1 MLGNAETIIQW
12 LFQQGDKDKLYE
24 IKEKK
29 NKRSLTQNS
38 YYWALL
44 NQLAGVMRID
54 NLALHFLMLQ
64 RYGVYE
70 VISVRSEIDVH
81 GYFKYFK
88 EIGHGTVNGREFTH
102 YKIFKGSSQM
112 DSKEFTILLDG
123 LISECEEQGIPT
135 LTREEISK
143 LKFIGEKNED

>member
-12 LFQQGDKDKLYE
+12 LFKQGDKDKLYE
-24 IKEKK
+24 IEEKK

-81 GYFKYFK
+81 GYFKYYK
-88 EIGHGTVNGREFTH
+88 EIGHGTVNGRGFTH

>member
-12 LFQQGDKDKLYE
+12 LFKQGDKDKLYE

-81 GYFKYFK
+81 GYFKYYK
-88 EIGHGTVNGREFTH
+88 EIGHGTVNGRGFTH

>member
-81 GYFKYFK
+81 GYFKYYK

>member
-81 GYFKYFK
+81 GYFKYYK

-123 LISECEEQGIPT
+123 LISDCEEQGIPT